1 MAFTHLHTH
10 SEYSFLDSLPSV
22 KELAKAAKNAGQT
35 HVALTDRANMHGA
48 IEFYK
53 ACVGEGVKPVI
64 GCEMFMAPRSRF
76 DKEVGKDSKRQRI
89 VLIAKT
95 NKGYENLLKLV
106 STAFQDGFYYVARI
120 DMNILREFSEDI
132 IAIIPRAGGQT
143 TKFLEHNSSEN
154 NLEQAAEI
162 IETYKEI
169 FASENLFLE
178 TTPRP
183 NLEEEKI
190 FQENFRKLIKKT
202 NINPVATN
210 DVRYIYP
217 EDTDAHDTLICMQYT
232 LQKQDSDRISYKQ
245 HDMSFW
251 SEKKM
256 TEYFLDIPKAIENTQ
271 IIADQCNYEFDFST
285 NLIPTW
291 EVTSNFKNDAHLLR
305 FLCEEGLR
313 KRFGGKYRGCYISD
327 VNFQEIIANVDNSP
341 INISETNLE
350 QKEYDELLDRLTYEL
365 KIIGDMGFNA
375 YFLIVGDFVQ
385 WAKMHGIAVGPGR
398 GSAAGAIV
406 AYLLEI
412 TDINPLQYGLF
423 FERFLNPERVS
434 MPDIDIDF
442 ADTGREAV
450 LEYVRNKYGR
460 DKVANVAT
468 FGTMAARAAIKD
480 VARVYGLPFSEAN
493 ELVKLI
499 SDKPGTKLTA
509 AKEDSTELQ
518 EALNANSEWNE
529 IYDIAMKLEGNIR
542 HISVHACAVMIT
554 PEPIMKYCPLQPAP
568 KDENTLITQFQA
580 KPLEQLGLLK
590 MDFLGLR
597 NLSIL
602 ENTMKLA
609 KQRHGVDI
617 EILEIDMHDEKAFK
631 LLTDGFTT
639 GVFQLESA
647 GMTRYLK
654 ELQPSRFEDLIAM
667 VSLYRPGPMKF
678 IPDYIEGKHDPDTVK
693 YPAEILKPILEETF
707 GIAIYQEQ
715 ILEIAK
721 VFAGF
726 TLGGADLLRRA
737 IGKKIESE
745 LMAQRDLFIQG
756 ALKNGHTEKLSKHIF
771 DDVIVPFSGYGFNKS
786 HAACYALIAY
796 QTAYLKARYPV
807 EFMTAL
813 LMSDAEN
820 TDRVILDIEECR
832 SLAITVLPP
841 SVDESD
847 FSFSVID
854 DSTIRFGLN
863 AIKGIGGNIVAQLIE
878 ARKIKNNRFSNFVE
892 FLESCGPK
900 VINKKSLEALAK
912 GGALVHMEKTEVI
925 LSNIEK
931 ILQFTKDS
939 KTEINAAQDD
949 LFGSFDIDIE
959 TADLKLEEAKEEDKL
974 SLAQVLMLEK
984 EVLGL
989 YVSGHPLQGMK
1000 KYLEKSGTIISDLP
1014 EKAKILKKTAG
1025 RREQNIKT
1033 QGLLTFVK
1041 KLTTKSGDTMAI
1053 ASIED
1058 LSGKLELVFFPKI
1071 YAKFSDCLDGEW
1083 FLELEGEVTNR
1094 NGDWQMTVFQCE
1106 KSRLEDV
1113 RQKAEQFQM
1122 IEKKIK
1128 NTGQDKDQDKD
1139 QDQDEDKYED
1149 KNECIPESNV
1159 EKLHIIEE
1167 SFSSRVDDKIKNKLQ
1182 AEQER
1187 INEKLSKKWEIFLP
1201 SNISSDKLSELKSVL
1216 KESNGDIEIIF
1227 FFKGQEVKVGH
1238 SVTKTDD
1245 LVKKVEEILG

>member
-53 ACVGEGVKPVI
+53 ACVGEDIKPVI
-64 GCEMFMAPRSRF
+64 GCEMFMAPRSRL
-76 DKEVGKDSKRQRI
+76 DKEAGKDSKRQRI
-89 VLIAKT
+89 ILIAKN

-120 DMNILREFSEDI
+120 DMDILNEFSEDL
-132 IAIIPRAGGQT
+132 IAIIPRSGGLIT
-143 TKFLEHNSSEN
+143 PYLESGD
-154 NLEQAAEI
+154 LEKAEKLLQN
-162 IETYKEI
+162 YKNI
-169 FASENLFLE
+169 FAPENLFLE

-183 NLEEEKI
+183 NLENEQIFQKNYKLILEKI
-190 FQENFRKLIKKT
+190 KIS
-202 NINPVATN
+202 PVATN
-210 DVRYIYP
+210 DIRYISP
-217 EDTDAHDTLICMQYT
+217 EDKDVHDTLICMQYT
-232 LQKQDSDRISYKQ
+232 LQKKDRDRISYKDL
-245 HDMSFW
+245 DMSFW
-251 SEKKM
+251 SEEQM
-256 TEYFLDIPKAIENTQ
+256 NAYFSDIPHAIQNTQ
-271 IIADQCNYEFDFST
+271 IIADQCSYEFDFST
-285 NLIPTW
+285 NLIPKW
-291 EVTSNFKNDAHLLR
+291 EVTPNFRDEAHLLR
-305 FLCEEGLR
+305 FLCEEGIR
-313 KRFGGKYRGCYISD
+313 QRFGGKYRGCYISD
-327 VNFQEIIANVDNSP
+327 VNFQEIIANVDNSS
-341 INISETNLE
+341 IKISETNLE
-350 QKEYDELLDRLTYEL
+350 QKEYDEILERLTYEL

-385 WAKMHGIAVGPGR
+385 WAKTHDIVVGPGR

-406 AYLLEI
+406 AFLLEI
-412 TDINPLQYGLF
+412 TDLNPLTYGLF

-468 FGTMAARAAIKD
+468 FGTMAARAATKD

-499 SDKPGTKLTA
+499 SDKPGTKLQA
-509 AKEDSTELQ
+509 AKDDSTELQ
-518 EALNANSEWNE
+518 EALNTNSEWND
-529 IYDIAMKLEGNIR
+529 IYDTAMKLEGNIR

-568 KDENTLITQFQA
+568 KDENILITQFQA

-609 KQRHGVDI
+609 KERHNIDI
-617 EILEIDMHDEKAFK
+617 SILDIDMKDEKAFK

-654 ELQPSRFEDLIAM
+654 ELKPTRFEDLIAM

-678 IPDYIEGKHDPDTVK
+678 IPDYIAGSHNPEMVSYPDPSL
-693 YPAEILKPILEETF
+693 ERILKETF

-745 LMAQRDLFIQG
+745 LLAQRDLFIDG
-756 ALKNGHTEKLSKHIF
+756 SIANGHTRKLAESIF

-832 SLAITVLPP
+832 SLGIKVLPP
-841 SVDESD
+841 SVEESD

-863 AIKGIGGNIVAQLIE
+863 AIKGIGESVVEKLIE
-878 ARKIKNNRFSNFVE
+878 AQILKKKRFLNFVE
-892 FLESCGPK
+892 FLETCGPN

-912 GGALVHMEKTEVI
+912 GGALIRLEDTGLI
-925 LSNIEK
+925 LDNVEK

-939 KTEINAAQDD
+939 KTTNNAAQDD
-949 LFGSFDIDIE
+949 LFGAFDIEVE
-959 TADLKLEEAKEEDKL
+959 TA
-974 SLAQVLMLEK
+974 
-984 EVLGL
+984 
-989 YVSGHPLQGMK
+989 
-1000 KYLEKSGTIISDLP
+1000 
-1014 EKAKILKKTAG
+1014 
-1025 RREQNIKT
+1025 
-1033 QGLLTFVK
+1033 
-1041 KLTTKSGDTMAI
+1041 
-1053 ASIED
+1053 
-1058 LSGKLELVFFPKI
+1058 KLELEP
-1071 YAKFSDCLDGEW
+1071 AK
-1083 FLELEGEVTNR
+1083 
-1094 NGDWQMTVFQCE
+1094 
-1106 KSRLEDV
+1106 DV
-1113 RQKAEQFQM
+1113 KG
-1122 IEKKIK
+1122 KKIK
-1128 NTGQDKDQDKD
+1128 M
-1139 QDQDEDKYED
+1139 
-1149 KNECIPESNV
+1149 S
-1159 EKLHIIEE
+1159 L
-1167 SFSSRVDDKIKNKLQ
+1167 
-1182 AEQER
+1182 A
-1187 INEKLSKKWEIFLP
+1187 
-1201 SNISSDKLSELKSVL
+1201 
-1216 KESNGDIEIIF
+1216 
-1227 FFKGQEVKVGH
+1227 
-1238 SVTKTDD
+1238 
-1245 LVKKVEEILG
+1245 

>member
-1 MAFTHLHTH
+1 M
-10 SEYSFLDSLPSV
+10 DSIPSV
-22 KELAKAAKNAGQT
+22 KELAKAAKEKKQT

-53 ACVGEGVKPVI
+53 ACVGEDIKPVM
-64 GCEMFMAPRSRF
+64 GCEMFMSPRSRF
-76 DKEVGKDSKRQRI
+76 DKEAGKDSKRQRI
-89 VLIAKT
+89 VLIAK
-95 NKGYENLLKLV
+95 NNNGYENLLKLV

-120 DMNILREFSEDI
+120 DMQVLKEFSEDI
-132 IAIIPRAGGQT
+132 ICIIPRAGGQT
-143 TKFLEHNSSEN
+143 TKFLEHNYQNNSED
-154 NLEQAAEI
+154 NLGKARSI
-162 IETYKEI
+162 IEKYQQI
-169 FASENLFLE
+169 FPSDRLYLE

-183 NLEEEKI
+183 NLEEEKT
-190 FQENFRKLIKKT
+190 FQENYRKILETT
-202 NINPVATN
+202 NINPVCSN
-210 DVRYIYP
+210 DVRYI
-217 EDTDAHDTLICMQYT
+217 EEEEREVHDTLICMQYT
-232 LQKQDSDRISYKQ
+232 LQKKDTDRISYKQ

-251 SEKKM
+251 TEEKM
-256 TEYFLDIPKAIENTQ
+256 REYFSDLPKAVDNTQ
-271 IIADQCNYEFDFST
+271 IIADQCEYEFDFST

-291 EVTSNFKNDAHLLR
+291 DVTPNFKDDAHLLR
-305 FLCEEGLR
+305 FLCEEGIR
-313 KRFGGKYRGCYISD
+313 KRFGGKYRGVYISD
-327 VNFQEIIANVDNSP
+327 PNFQEIIAKIDNTP
-341 INISETNLE
+341 ITREETNLSE
-350 QKEYDELLDRLTYEL
+350 EEFTTIIDRLDYEL

-385 WAKMHGIAVGPGR
+385 WAKDNDIAVGPGR

-406 AYLLEI
+406 AFLLEI
-412 TDINPLQYGLF
+412 TDLNPLTYSLF

-450 LEYVRNKYGR
+450 LEYVRDKYGR

-468 FGTMAARAAIKD
+468 FGTMAARAATKD

-499 SDKPGTKLTA
+499 SDKPGTKLQKA
-509 AKEDSTELQ
+509 YDESSELR
-518 EALNANSEWNE
+518 EALENNSEWNE
-529 IYDIAMKLEGNIR
+529 IYNNAKKLEGNIR

-554 PEPIMKYCPLQPAP
+554 PEPIIKYCPLQPAP

-602 ENTMKLA
+602 ENTMKHVKA
-609 KQRHGVDI
+609 RHNIDI
-617 EILEIDMHDEKAFK
+617 KILDIPMDDELAFK

-654 ELQPSRFEDLIAM
+654 ELKPSRFEDLIAM

-678 IPDYIEGKHDPDTVK
+678 IPDYIGGKHEPDTVK
-693 YPAEILKPILEETF
+693 YPAEILIPILEETF

-756 ALKNGHTEKLSKHIF
+756 AVKNGHTEKLAIHIF

-832 SLAITVLPP
+832 SLGIKVLPP
-841 SVDESD
+841 SIDESD

-863 AIKGIGGNIVAQLIE
+863 AIKGIGGNIVEKLIE
-878 ARKIKNNRFSNFVE
+878 ARKLKNNRFSNFVE

-912 GGALVHMEKTEVI
+912 GGALVHMEKTELI
-925 LSNIEK
+925 LNNIDK

-939 KTEINAAQDD
+939 KTEINESVQD
-949 LFGSFDIDIE
+949 LFSMDNIEVE
-959 TADLKLEEAKEEDKL
+959 TANLELDKPSEENKL
-974 SLAQVLMLEK
+974 SLAQTLMLEK

-1000 KYLEKSGTIISDLP
+1000 EFLEKSGTIISELP

-1041 KLTTKSGDTMAI
+1041 KLMTKAGDTMAI
-1053 ASIED
+1053 ASVED
-1058 LSGKLELVFFPKI
+1058 LSGKLDLVFFPKM
-1071 YAKFSDCLDGEW
+1071 YTKFAECLDGEW
-1083 FLELEGEVTNR
+1083 FLELEGEVSNR
-1094 NGDWQMTVFQCE
+1094 NGDWQMTVFGCKKSKLEEVRE
-1106 KSRLEDV
+1106 KA
-1113 RQKAEQFQM
+1113 RQFKM
-1122 IEKKIK
+1122 LK
-1128 NTGQDKDQDKD
+1128 NTSE
-1139 QDQDEDKYED
+1139 DEE
-1149 KNECIPESNV
+1149 NS
-1159 EKLHIIEE
+1159 EKIDVIEE
-1167 SFSSRVDDKIKNKLQ
+1167 SFESK
-1182 AEQER
+1182 
-1187 INEKLSKKWEIFLP
+1187 INEKILKQKQEEEQALAEKLSTKWEIFLP
-1201 SNISSDKLSELKSVL
+1201 SNISAEKLAELKSVL
-1216 KESNGDIEIIF
+1216 KESNGNIEIIF

-1245 LVKKVEEILG
+1245 LVKRVKEILGE

>member
-10 SEYSFLDSLPSV
+10 SEYSFLDALPSV
-22 KELAKAAKNAGQT
+22 KELAKAAKKAGQT
-35 HVALTDRANMHGA
+35 HIALTDRANMHGA

-53 ACVGEGVKPVI
+53 ACVSEGVQPVI

-89 VLIAKT
+89 VLLAK
-95 NKGYENLLKLV
+95 NNIGYENLLHLV

-120 DMNILREFSEDI
+120 DMDILKKYSKDL
-132 IAIIPRAGGQT
+132 IAIIPRGGGQLT
-143 TKFLEHNSSEN
+143 SLLEYNTFDDISDK
-154 NLEQAAEI
+154 AETLI
-162 IETYKEI
+162 TAYQNI
-169 FASENLFLE
+169 FAPEDLFLE

-183 NLEEEKI
+183 NLENEKI
-190 FQENFRKLIKKT
+190 FQENYRKIVEKT
-202 NINPVATN
+202 QIQPVVTN
-210 DVRYIYP
+210 DIRYIDA
-217 EDTDAHDTLICMQYT
+217 EDNDVHDTLICMQYT
-232 LQKQDSDRISYKQ
+232 LQKNDTDRISYKQ
-245 HDMSFW
+245 HDLSLW
-251 SEKKM
+251 SEEQM
-256 TEYFLDIPKAIENTQ
+256 MEYFSDIPHAVENAQQ
-271 IIADQCNYEFDFST
+271 IANRCQYEFDFTT

-291 EVTSNFKNDAHLLR
+291 EVTPNFTDDAHLLR

-327 VNFQEIIANVDNSP
+327 ENFQEVIAQVDNSP
-341 INISETNLE
+341 ISRNETDLSEEDFT
-350 QKEYDELLDRLTYEL
+350 ELIARLDYEL

-385 WAKMHGIAVGPGR
+385 WAKDNAIAVGPGR

-423 FERFLNPERVS
+423 FERFLNPERIS

-442 ADTGREAV
+442 ADTGREEV

-493 ELVKLI
+493 NLVKLI
-499 SDKPGTKLTA
+499 SDKPGTKLQA
-509 AKEDSTELQ
+509 AKDDSTELQ
-518 EALNANSEWNE
+518 EALQENSEWNE
-529 IYDIAMKLEGNIR
+529 IYSTALKLEGNIR

-554 PEPIMKYCPLQPAP
+554 PEPIIKYCPLQPAP

-602 ENTMKLA
+602 ENTMRLA
-609 KQRHGVDI
+609 KERHGIDI
-617 EILEIDMHDEKAFK
+617 EILDIDMADEKAFK

-654 ELQPSRFEDLIAM
+654 ELKPSRFEDLIAM
-667 VSLYRPGPMKF
+667 VSLYRPGPMRF
-678 IPDYIEGKHDPDTVK
+678 IPDYINGKHEPETVQ

-745 LMAQRDLFIQG
+745 LLAQRDLFIKG
-756 ALKNGHTEKLSKHIF
+756 AIKNGHTEKLAVHIF

-832 SLAITVLPP
+832 SLGITVLPP

-847 FSFSVID
+847 FSFSVINNN
-854 DSTIRFGLN
+854 TIRFGLN
-863 AIKGIGGNIVAQLIE
+863 AIKGIGGNVVSQLIE
-878 ARKIKNNRFSNFVE
+878 ARKRKNNRFSNFVE

-912 GGALVHMEKTEVI
+912 GGALVHMEKTERI
-925 LSNIEK
+925 LCNIED

-939 KTEINAAQDD
+939 KTEVNEAQDD
-949 LFGSFDIDIE
+949 LFGSFDIEVE
-959 TADLKLEEAKEEDKL
+959 TADLRLKKPKLEEKL
-974 SLAQVLMLEK
+974 SLAQELMLEK

-1000 KYLEKSGTIISDLP
+1000 EYLEKSGTIIADLP

-1058 LSGKLELVFFPKI
+1058 LSGKLDLVFFPKM

-1094 NGDWQMTVFQCE
+1094 NSEWQMTVFECK
-1106 KSRLEDV
+1106 KSRLEEV
-1113 RQKAEQFQM
+1113 RNKAEKFQN
-1122 IEKKIK
+1122 IRDTANKKIHSEE
-1128 NTGQDKDQDKD
+1128 NTDSCIVD
-1139 QDQDEDKYED
+1139 
-1149 KNECIPESNV
+1149 NAIPESRI
-1159 EKLHIIEE
+1159 EKRKIIED
-1167 SFSSRVDDKIKNKLQ
+1167 SFASKINKEVQ
-1182 AEQER
+1182 K
-1187 INEKLSKKWEIFLP
+1187 EKELEKIRKEEEKRKQWEIFLP
-1201 SNISSDKLSELKSVL
+1201 ITISSQALADLKSLL
-1216 KESNGDIEIIF
+1216 KKSIGDTEIIF
-1227 FFKGQEVKVGH
+1227 FFKGQAVKVGH
-1238 SVTKTDD
+1238 SVTKTDE
-1245 LVKKVEEILG
+1245 LVAQVNAIVENS

>member
-10 SEYSFLDSLPSV
+10 SEYSFLDALPSV

-53 ACVGEGVKPVI
+53 ACISEGVNPVI

-120 DMNILREFSEDI
+120 DMEILQEFSEDI
-132 IAIIPRAGGQT
+132 IAIIPRGGGQIT
-143 TKFLEHNSSEN
+143 SFLEHNHTED
-154 NLEQAAEI
+154 NLEKAEKI
-162 IETYKEI
+162 IKDYQKI
-169 FASENLFLE
+169 FSPENLFLE

-183 NLEEEKI
+183 NLEEEKV
-190 FQENFRKLIKKT
+190 FTENYRKIIEKT
-202 NINPVATN
+202 QISPVATN
-210 DVRYIYP
+210 DVRYISA
-217 EDTDAHDTLICMQYT
+217 EDKEVHDTLICMQYT
-232 LQKQDSDRISYKQ
+232 LQKHDTDRISYKQ

-251 SEKKM
+251 SEDQM
-256 TEYFLDIPKAIENTQ
+256 NEYFSDFPEAVQNAQ
-271 IIADQCNYEFDFST
+271 IIADQCSYEFDFST

-291 EVTSNFKNDAHLLR
+291 EVTPNFTDDAHLLR

-313 KRFGGKYRGCYISD
+313 KRFGGKYRGVYISD
-327 VNFQEIIANVDNSP
+327 KNFQERIAKVDNTP
-341 INISETNLE
+341 ISREETNLSQE
-350 QKEYDELLDRLTYEL
+350 KFDEIIERLDYEL

-385 WAKMHGIAVGPGR
+385 WAKDNGIAVGPGR

-412 TDINPLQYGLF
+412 TDINPLRYGLF

-442 ADTGREAV
+442 ADTGREEV
-450 LEYVRNKYGR
+450 LEYVRQKYGR

-499 SDKPGTKLTA
+499 SDKPGTKLKS

-518 EALNANSEWNE
+518 EALNANAEWNE
-529 IYDIAMKLEGNIR
+529 IYKTAEKLEGNIR

-568 KDENTLITQFQA
+568 KDDSILITQFQA

-602 ENTMKLA
+602 ENTMKHV
-609 KQRHGVDI
+609 KNRHGVEVNILDI
-617 EILEIDMHDEKAFK
+617 PMDDKKAFK

-654 ELQPSRFEDLIAM
+654 ELKPSRFEDLIAM

-678 IPDYIEGKHDPDTVK
+678 IPDYIEGKHNPETVK
-693 YPAEILKPILEETF
+693 YPAEILKPVLEETF

-721 VFAGF
+721 IFAGF

-756 ALKNGHTEKLSKHIF
+756 AIKNGHTEKLAKHIF

-863 AIKGIGGNIVAQLIE
+863 AIKGIGGNVVAQLIE
-878 ARKIKNNRFSNFVE
+878 ARTLKNNRFSNFVE

-912 GGALVHMEKTEVI
+912 GGALVHLEKTELI

-931 ILQFTKDS
+931 ILEFTKNS
-939 KTEINAAQDD
+939 KTEINSAQDD
-949 LFGSFDIDIE
+949 LFGSFDIEVE
-959 TADLKLEEAKEEDKL
+959 TADLELEKPSEEEKL
-974 SLAQVLMLEK
+974 SLAQILMLEK

-1000 KYLEKSGTIISDLP
+1000 EYLEKSGTVISELP

-1053 ASIED
+1053 AAIED
-1058 LSGKLELVFFPKI
+1058 LSGKLELVFFPKM
-1071 YAKFSDCLDGEW
+1071 YSKFSDCLDGEW

-1094 NGDWQMTVFQCE
+1094 NGDWQMTVFECR
-1106 KSRLEDV
+1106 KSRLEEV
-1113 RQKAEQFQM
+1113 RKKAEQFQN
-1122 IEKKIK
+1122 IQIHTT
-1128 NTGQDKDQDKD
+1128 N
-1139 QDQDEDKYED
+1139 EDLAED
-1149 KNECIPESNV
+1149 TDISKSIPESNV
-1159 EKLHIIEE
+1159 EQLGVIEE
-1167 SFSSRVDDKIKNKLQ
+1167 SFGSKVNDVIKKKKQ
-1182 AEQER
+1182 AEEAER
-1187 INEKLSKKWEIFLP
+1187 NEKLQKKWEIFLP
-1201 SNISSDKLSELKSVL
+1201 SNITAEKLSHLKSVL

-1245 LVKKVEEILG
+1245 LVHAVEEILK

>member
-1 MAFTHLHTH
+1 MSFTHLHTH

-22 KELAKAAKNAGQT
+22 KELAKVAKKHGQT

-53 ACVGEGVKPVI
+53 ACVAEDIKPVI
-64 GCEMFMAPRSRF
+64 GCEMFMSPRSRF

-120 DMNILREFSEDI
+120 DMEVLKEFSDDI
-132 IAIIPRAGGQT
+132 IAILPRAGGQT
-143 TKFLEHNSSEN
+143 TNFLEHN
-154 NLEQAAEI
+154 NLEKAEEVI
-162 IETYKEI
+162 KKYQEI
-169 FASENLFLE
+169 FTPENLYLE

-183 NLEEEKI
+183 NLEEEKT
-190 FQENFRKLIKKT
+190 FQENFKKIIAKT
-202 NINPVATN
+202 NIKPVATN
-210 DVRYIYP
+210 DVRYLET
-217 EDTDAHDTLICMQYT
+217 EDSDVHDTLICMQYT
-232 LQKQDSDRISYKQ
+232 LQKQDTDRISYKQ
-245 HDMSFW
+245 HDMSFM
-251 SEKKM
+251 SEEKIR
-256 TEYFLDIPKAIENTQ
+256 EYFSDIPEAVNNTQ
-271 IIADQCNYEFDFST
+271 IIADQCSYEFDFST
-285 NLIPTW
+285 NLIPKW
-291 EVTSNFKNDAHLLR
+291 EVTPNFRDEAHLLR
-305 FLCEEGLR
+305 FMCEEGLR
-313 KRFGGKYRGCYISD
+313 KRFGGKYRGVYISD
-327 VNFQEIIANVDNSP
+327 SNFQEIIAKVDNSP
-341 INISETNLE
+341 ISRSETNLE
-350 QKEYDELLDRLTYEL
+350 QKEYDEIIERLTYEL

-385 WAKMHGIAVGPGR
+385 WAKDNKVAVGPGR

-412 TDINPLQYGLF
+412 TDINPLKYGLF

-442 ADTGREAV
+442 ADTGREKV

-499 SDKPGTKLTA
+499 SDKPGTKLKS

-518 EALNANSEWNE
+518 EALELNKEWNE
-529 IYDIAMKLEGNIR
+529 IYNTAIKLEGNIR

-554 PEPIMKYCPLQPAP
+554 PEPIIKYCPLQPAP
-568 KDENTLITQFQA
+568 KDDSILITQFQA

-602 ENTMKLA
+602 ENTMNLI
-609 KQRHGVDI
+609 KQRHNVDI
-617 EILEIDMHDEKAFK
+617 EILDIDMKDEKTFK
-631 LLTDGFTT
+631 LLTEGFTT

-647 GMTRYLK
+647 GMTKYLT
-654 ELQPSRFEDLIAM
+654 ELKPTRFEDLIAM
-667 VSLYRPGPMKF
+667 VSLYRPGPMRF
-678 IPDYIEGKHDPDTVK
+678 IPDYIEGKHNPETVK

-756 ALKNGHTEKLSKHIF
+756 AIKNGHTEKLAKHIF

-813 LMSDAEN
+813 LMSDAQN

-832 SLAITVLPP
+832 SLGIKVLPP

-854 DSTIRFGLN
+854 DFTIRFGLN
-863 AIKGIGGNIVAQLIE
+863 AIKGIGENIVSQLIE
-878 ARKIKNNRFSNFVE
+878 ARKLKNNKFANFVE

-900 VINKKSLEALAK
+900 VVNKKSLEALAK
-912 GGALVHMEKTEVI
+912 GGALVKMEKTDLI
-925 LSNIEK
+925 LNNIEK

-939 KTEINAAQDD
+939 KTEINEAVQD
-949 LFGSFDIDIE
+949 LFSMDDIE
-959 TADLKLEEAKEEDKL
+959 VETANLKLEKPNEENKL
-974 SLAQVLMLEK
+974 SLAQTLLLEK

-1000 KYLEKSGTIISDLP
+1000 EFLEKSGTVISALP

-1025 RREQNIKT
+1025 RREQNIRT

-1041 KLTTKSGDTMAI
+1041 KLMTKAGDTMAI

-1058 LSGKLELVFFPKI
+1058 LSGKLDLVFFPKM
-1071 YAKFSDCLDGEW
+1071 YTKFADCLDGEW
-1083 FLELEGEVTNR
+1083 FLELEGEVTDR
-1094 NGDWQMTVFQCE
+1094 NGDWQMTVFECK
-1106 KSRLEDV
+1106 KSKLEDV
-1113 RQKAEQFQM
+1113 RKKAEQFQM
-1122 IEKKIK
+1122 IK
-1128 NTGQDKDQDKD
+1128 NTDNNSN
-1139 QDQDEDKYED
+1139 D
-1149 KNECIPESNV
+1149 KNEQ
-1159 EKLHIIEE
+1159 KDIIQE
-1167 SFSSRVDDKIKNKLQ
+1167 SFESK
-1182 AEQER
+1182 
-1187 INEKLSKKWEIFLP
+1187 INEKILKEKKKEEEAVAEKLSTKWEIFLP
-1201 SNISSDKLSELKSVL
+1201 ANISSEKLAELKSVL
-1216 KESNGDIEIIF
+1216 KESNGNIEIIF

-1245 LVKKVEEILG
+1245 LVKKVEEILK